1 MSLVDSCI
9 NMYKKSTKIKYYF
22 IPKFRIF
29 FFLFFNCFLLLFFSG
44 SECKLLE
51 LFSTGVGG
59 RERIEESYSNN
70 MSRTYVDNN
79 TGSTIDHNINYAEKG
94 VQTFPP
100 YMNIEMEEYEE
111 YEEHEKEVYSLK
123 KSEIVFLG
131 TSDVKKQNVSFS
143 NEFIDLLS
151 QKYIDEFSYGGTL
164 DNLLNYITLYY
175 HSRTHDESFVEKKKI
190 KVSPLVK
197 VEQVIDDVANAQGYN
212 LMRLHL
218 FSKKEDVIDSL
229 FKYYTGSEMVSI
241 VDYGTYKIFFNE
253 FNYKVQLGIYH
264 KYDKKYLKVYSIANN
279 DTVLLVYDVNDKS
292 SFDDLNMLIDYFS
305 RNNSKHIFFILGDQ
319 SSSAGD
325 VDILGEKS
333 SVAGTDSNEI
343 FDDNYVS
350 KWCKKKE
357 VEINTAGEETNAE
370 ENKINI

>member
-1 MSLVDSCI
+1 MSLVDSCV

-51 LFSTGVGG
+51 LFSTGVGE

-79 TGSTIDHNINYAEKG
+79 IGSTIGHNINYAEKG
-94 VQTFPP
+94 VQTFSP
-100 YMNIEMEEYEE
+100 YMDIEMEEYEE

-151 QKYIDEFSYGGTL
+151 EKYIDEFSCGGTL
-164 DNLLNYITLYY
+164 DDLLNYITLYY

-218 FSKKEDVIDSL
+218 FSRKEDVIDSL
-229 FKYYTGSEMVSI
+229 FEHYIGREMKSI
-241 VDYGTYKIFFNE
+241 VDYGIWKIFFNE

-264 KYDKKYLKVYSIANN
+264 KYDKQYLQVYSIANN
-279 DTVLLVYDVNDKS
+279 DTVLLVYDVNNKS

-305 RNNSKHIFFILGDQ
+305 KNNSKHIFFILGDQ

-325 VDILGEKS
+325 VDILGEKPS
-333 SVAGTDSNEI
+333 GAGTDSNEI

-350 KWCKKKE
+350 DWCKKKE